1 MLHFTREVVQAVLLE
16 ESHHMHLTCE
26 SSLLEDYLC
35 EQEVVDYSHPLIQ
48 EAMHQLSIWP
58 GAETERIR
66 KAFEFVRDS
75 IHHSWDIQS
84 PQVTCKASEVLYY
97 GEGLCYAKSHLLAA
111 LLRAQG
117 IPTGFCYQRLAAGA
131 TPEMGYALHGLNAVF
146 LSSEAK
152 WIRLDARGNKPG
164 VQAEFSTGEERLAY
178 VVRPEL
184 GEIDYPTIYTQPHPK
199 VVKALQEHTN
209 CLHLCQYFLPDQL

>member
-1 MLHFTREVVQAVLLE
+1 MLHFGREVIQAVLVE
-16 ESHHMHLTCE
+16 ERHRMNLICE

-35 EQEVVDYSHPLIQ
+35 EQEVVDYSHPLVQQTIRHLYFSA
-48 EAMHQLSIWP
+48 EP
-58 GAETERIR
+58 ETERIR
-66 KAFEFVRDS
+66 KTFEFVRDT

-131 TPEMGYALHGLNAVF
+131 TPEMGYNLHGLNAVF
-146 LSSEAK
+146 LPSEAK

-164 VQAEFSTGEERLAY
+164 VQAEFSTGDERLAY

-184 GEIDYPTIYTQPHPK
+184 DEIDYPTIYTQPHPK
-199 VVKALQEHTN
+199 VVNALREHSN
-209 CLHLCQYFLPDQL
+209 CLHLCEHFLPDQL